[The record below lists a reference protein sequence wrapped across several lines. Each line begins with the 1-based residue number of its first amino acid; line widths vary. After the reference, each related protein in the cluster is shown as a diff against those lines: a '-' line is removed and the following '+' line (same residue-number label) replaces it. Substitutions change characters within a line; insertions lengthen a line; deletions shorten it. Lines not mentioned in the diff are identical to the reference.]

1 MNICSRLCNEC
12 PFSDK
17 SINGWLADYKVED
30 FKTMMDQEV
39 MFPCHMTMKEEDL
52 TIDEAQEKI
61 INREI
66 KLCRGYMESMIKS
79 AKMPKF
85 NKYLLEARAKV
96 KEEGVSDS
104 SMSIHNFIK
113 YHTI

>member
-1 MNICSRLCNEC
+1 MNICSKICNQC
-12 PFSDK
+12 PFSNE

-30 FKTMMDQEV
+30 FKTMMDQDV
-39 MFPCHMTMKEEDL
+39 MFPCHMMMKEEDL

-61 INREI
+61 INGEL
-66 KLCRGYMESMIKS
+66 KLCRGYIESIIKTC
-79 AKMPKF
+79 KMPI
-85 NKYLLEARAKV
+85 NKHLLEVRRKV